1 MCQGA
6 EDAPINAMQ
15 TLLLGLFSMVTMH
28 RRSGDKTAGY
38 FEKAIDVLANPEQD
52 VLIYDVESWALWKG
66 VWDTFERDGVPR
78 TDDLNVM
85 QR

>member
-1 MCQGA
+1 M
-6 EDAPINAMQ
+6 
-15 TLLLGLFSMVTMH
+15 LS
-28 RRSGDKTAGY
+28 RSGDKSPVY
-38 FEKAIDVLANPEQD
+38 FEAAIDVLANPQQE
-52 VLIYDVESWALWKG
+52 VLIYDMESWMVWKE

>member
-1 MCQGA
+1 MA
-6 EDAPINAMQ
+6 AM
-15 TLLLGLFSMVTMH
+15 LC
-28 RRSGDKTAGY
+28 RSGDKTAGY

-52 VLIYDVESWALWKG
+52 VLIYDMESWVMWKG

>member
-6 EDAPINAMQ
+6 EDGSPCHADSAA
-15 TLLLGLFSMVTMH
+15 GLFSMVTV
-28 RRSGDKTAGY
+28 RCRSGDKTAGY

-52 VLIYDVESWALWKG
+52 VLIYDVESWTQWKG